1 MRLRLLF
8 FLFLIFCVVLV
19 LFTETAQ
26 GSPSPKKRKGSSG
39 SVSKGSSSKGSNS
52 VSSGSKKTSSSNK
65 KSYKPYK
72 SKASKTNKK
81 SYKPYKSK
89 ASKKKFGKNVKK
101 AAAVGV
107 GLYVGSKVAKK
118 LGKAFVKGIF
128 PDYSFEQWRILANK
142 DGWLCRNDRDCS
154 WIDRNLGCDDRG
166 FKISMAKNG
175 WPWRAQLAGQC
186 ACADGFVFDKDE
198 GSCVPDLSGLGGL
211 LALGAGMIAL
221 VVIMSLV
228 GCCCCCGIVF
238 LIIKKL
244 G

>member
-8 FLFLIFCVVLV
+8 FLFLISCVALV
-19 LFTETAQ
+19 LFTETVH
-26 GSPSPKKRKGSSG
+26 GSPSPKKRKGSNG
-39 SVSKGSSSKGSNS
+39 SSSKGSSSKVSNTF
-52 VSSGSKKTSSSNK
+52 SSGSKKTSKSNK
-65 KSYKPYK
+65 SG
-72 SKASKTNKK
+72 

-89 ASKKKFGKNVKK
+89 ASKKKFGKKVKK

-107 GLYVGSKVAKK
+107 GIGILYVGGKVAKK

-128 PDYSFEQWRILANK
+128 PDYSFDEWRILANK

-154 WIDRNLGCDDRG
+154 WIDPSLGCDDRD
-166 FKISMAKNG
+166 FKISLASKG

-186 ACADGFVFDKDE
+186 ACAYGFVFNKDE
-198 GSCVPDLSGLGGL
+198 GSCDVDLSFVGDV
-211 LALGAGMIAL
+211 LAWGAGMIAL
-221 VVIMSLV
+221 FVVMSIV